1 MLLLAGLGNP
11 GRDYAGHRHNVGF
24 MAVDAIAARH
34 GFGPW
39 KKQFKAEVAEGFLD
53 SPRGRVKTLLVKPQT
68 YMNLSGEAV
77 QAAAHFYKIDLA
89 DIAVLYDELDLAAGK
104 IRVKTGGGAAG
115 HNGIRSIAGLMGEG
129 FRRIRIGI
137 AHPGDK
143 ARVTGHVLGNFSKD
157 DQIWLVPTL
166 DAIADAAPLLAA
178 GDDNGFM
185 NRVTALTGGADPRK
199 DKAKADKP
207 KAEPPAPTPTPTPA
221 PAAPKPS
228 SPFAGLLGRLTG
240 KTGKSNE
247 S

>member
-24 MAVDAIAARH
+24 MALDRIASRH

-39 KKQFKAEVAEGFLD
+39 KKQFKAEAAEGAID
-53 SPRGRVKTLLVKPQT
+53 TPKGRVKVLALKPQT
-68 YMNLSGEAV
+68 YMNLSGDAV
-77 QAAAHFYKIDLA
+77 QAAAHFYRIEPA

-115 HNGIRSIAGLMGEG
+115 HNGIRSIAAAIGPD

-157 DQIWLVPTL
+157 DAVWLAPLL
-166 DAIADAAPLLAA
+166 DAIADASPFLAMN
-178 GDDNGFM
+178 DDIGFM
-185 NRVTALTGGADPRK
+185 NKVAVLRGDPEPEK
-199 DKAKADKP
+199 KKP
-207 KAEPPAPTPTPTPA
+207 KKTEPRDA
-221 PAAPKPS
+221 S
-228 SPFAGLLGRLTG
+228 
-240 KTGKSNE
+240 
-247 S
+247 

>member
-34 GFGPW
+34 RFGPW
-39 KKQFKAEVAEGFLD
+39 KKQFKAEVCEGFLET
-53 SPRGRVKTLLVKPQT
+53 PGGRVKTLLVKPQT
-68 YMNLSGEAV
+68 FMNLSGEAV
-77 QAAAHFYKIDLA
+77 QAAAHFYKIGLE

-157 DQIWLVPTL
+157 DQTWLVPTL
-166 DAIADAAPLLAA
+166 DAIAEAVPYLAA

-185 NRVTALTGGADPRK
+185 NKVTALRGEADPRK
-199 DKAKADKP
+199 EKP
-207 KAEPPAPTPTPTPA
+207 KAEKPKVEAPSPA
-221 PAAPKPS
+221 PAPAKPS

-240 KTGKSNE
+240 KPGKSNE

>member
-39 KKQFKAEVAEGFLD
+39 KRQFKAEVAEGFLD
-53 SPRGRVKTLLVKPQT
+53 GPKGRVKTLLVKPQT
-68 YMNLSGEAV
+68 YMNLSGESV

-115 HNGIRSIAGLMGEG
+115 HNGIRSIAGMMGEG

-143 ARVTGHVLGNFSKD
+143 SRVTGHVLGNFSKD
-157 DQIWLVPTL
+157 DQTWLVPTL

-178 GDDNGFM
+178 NDDNGFM
-185 NRVTALTGGADPRK
+185 NKIAALRGEADPRK
-199 DKAKADKP
+199 DKPKAEKP
-207 KAEPPAPTPTPTPA
+207 KAETPA
-221 PAAPKPS
+221 PEAAPAAAPKSS

-240 KTGKSNE
+240 KSKSNE

>member
-24 MAVDAIAARH
+24 MAVDAIASRH

-39 KKQFKAEVAEGFLD
+39 KKQFKAEVSEGFLD
-53 SPRGRVKTLLVKPQT
+53 TAKGRVKTLLVKPQT

-77 QAAAHFYKIDLA
+77 QAAAHFYKIGLE
-89 DIAVLYDELDLAAGK
+89 DIAVFYDELDLAAGK

-115 HNGIRSIAGLMGEG
+115 HNGIRSIAANLGEG

-137 AHPGDK
+137 AHPGDR

-157 DQIWLVPTL
+157 DQTWLVPTL
-166 DAIADAAPLLAA
+166 DAIAGAAPLLAT

-185 NRVTALTGGADPRK
+185 NKITALRGDADPRK

-207 KAEPPAPTPTPTPA
+207 KSETPPPANMQPA
-221 PAAPKPS
+221 KPPAKQG
-228 SPFAGLLGRLTG
+228 PFAGLLGRLTG
-240 KTGKSNE
+240 KTGNTNE

>member
-24 MAVDAIAARH
+24 MAVDAIASRH

-39 KKQFKAEVAEGFLD
+39 KKQFKAEIAEGFLQT
-53 SPRGRVKTLLVKPQT
+53 PGGRVKTLLVKPQT

-77 QAAAHFYKIDLA
+77 QAAAHFYRIDLE

-157 DQIWLVPTL
+157 DRLWLDPTL
-166 DAIADAAPLLAA
+166 DAIAEAAPYLAA
-178 GDDNGFM
+178 HDDAGFM
-185 NRVTALTGGADPRK
+185 NKIAALRGEADPRK
-199 DKAKADKP
+199 DKPKPEKP
-207 KAEPPAPTPTPTPA
+207 KDDAPTPAT
-221 PAAPKPS
+221 AAKS
-228 SPFAGLLGRLTG
+228 TSPFAGLLGRLTG
-240 KTGKSNE
+240 KAGKPNE

>member
-34 GFGPW
+34 GFSAW

-53 SPRGRVKTLLVKPQT
+53 SPSGRVKTLLVKPQT
-68 YMNLSGEAV
+68 FMNLSGEAV

-89 DIAVLYDELDLAAGK
+89 DVAVFYDELDLAAGK

-115 HNGIRSIAGLMGEG
+115 HNGIRSIAGMMGEG

-157 DQIWLVPTL
+157 DQTWLAPAL
-166 DAIADAAPLLAA
+166 DAIAEAAPLLAA

-185 NRVTALTGGADPRK
+185 NKIAALRGEADPRK
-199 DKAKADKP
+199 DTLKADKP
-207 KAEPPAPTPTPTPA
+207 KAEPSVPA
-221 PAAPKPS
+221 PATPKS
-228 SPFAGLLGRLTG
+228 TSPFSGLLGHLTGRTG
-240 KTGKSNE
+240 KTDE

>member
-24 MAVDAIAARH
+24 MAIDAIASRH

-53 SPRGRVKTLLVKPQT
+53 SPKGRVKTLLVKPQT
-68 YMNLSGEAV
+68 YMNLSGESV
-77 QAAAHFYKIDLA
+77 QAAAHFYKIGLE

-115 HNGIRSIAGLMGEG
+115 HNGIRSIAGMMGEG

-157 DQIWLVPTL
+157 DQAWLVPTL

-178 GDDNGFM
+178 NDDNGFM
-185 NRVTALTGGADPRK
+185 NKIAALRGEADPRK
-199 DKAKADKP
+199 DKSKAEKP
-207 KAEPPAPTPTPTPA
+207 KAETPA
-221 PAAPKPS
+221 AAPAAAPKPS

-240 KTGKSNE
+240 KTGKTDGT
-247 S
+247 

>member
-24 MAVDAIAARH
+24 MAVDSIASRH

-39 KKQFKAEVAEGFLD
+39 KKQFKAETAEGFLD
-53 SPRGRVKTLLVKPQT
+53 SPKGRVKTLLLKPQT

-77 QAAAHFYKIDLA
+77 QAAAHFYKIDLP

-115 HNGIRSIAGLMGEG
+115 HNGIRSIAAIMGEN

-137 AHPGDK
+137 DHPGDK

-157 DQIWLVPTL
+157 DQAWLVPTL
-166 DAIADAAPLLAA
+166 EAIADAAPYLAA

-185 NRVTALTGGADPRK
+185 NKITALRGDADPRK
-199 DKAKADKP
+199 DKP
-207 KAEPPAPTPTPTPA
+207 KAEAPKAETPAA
-221 PAAPKPS
+221 PAAKPKS
-228 SPFAGLLGRLTG
+228 TSPFAGLLGRLTG
-240 KTGKSNE
+240 KAGDGHE